1 MNQQTLNGNWQFRQA
16 GTDDSS
22 PNPLREWL
30 PATVPGGVHTDL
42 LALGKIP
49 DPFVADN
56 ELKVMW
62 VAESDWEYRR
72 TFSVDPV
79 LLAAENLALV
89 CDGLDTLAD
98 VYINGTYLGHAE
110 NMFRQWEW
118 DVKSLLVTGENEIRI
133 FFGSPLRFIAGKQ
146 AQLPLPG
153 GGDIPGGPHLRKA
166 PCHFGWDWGP
176 KLPPIGV
183 WKDIRLEGFSER
195 FNDVHLRQSLENG
208 VAILRADIHADEK
221 IDGELKVS
229 MTVVSPTGE
238 RFAAETELL
247 GNFGVYSDED
257 EDDFLDDG
265 QDFDGFAAIS
275 IQIPNPQ
282 LWWPNGYGPERV
294 EGQPLYTV
302 EISLKDGETVL
313 DQRNY
318 QIGLRTVELRQDL
331 DQWGKE
337 FTFYVN
343 GVRLFAKG
351 ADWIPTDSLP
361 TRITESMLEGLLKSA
376 VDANMNMLRVW
387 GGGYYPEDMFYDLC
401 DRLGLLVWQD
411 FMFACGIYP
420 ADADFFENVRIEAVE
435 NVRRLR
441 HHAALAL
448 WCGNNEMEQGWCDW
462 GWNKPDD
469 PLNQRL
475 KDGYDRMFHQM
486 LPELLDFEDPDH
498 PYWPSSASANTPF
511 EGANNQVQGDC
522 HYWDVWHGRKPFTA
536 YRTQFPRFMS
546 EFGFQALPPLK
557 TIATYAEPADWNM
570 TSYIMEHHQRS
581 GSGNGLMIAQMTDTF
596 RMPKDFS
603 ALVYLSLLLQAEGIR
618 YGVEHWRR
626 NRNRVSG
633 TLIWQLNDCW
643 PVASWASLDYFGR
656 WKALHYAAKRFY
668 APLLLSVA
676 DYGKVMKVHV
686 TSDLVEPVDVLVR
699 WRLETLDGKT
709 LQKGEQPLRAMALAD
724 TLAGT
729 YDFSTQVS
737 AINQKNVVFVAEMWQ
752 AGKLVAHSATPFVA
766 NKHLEL
772 RKPGL
777 KAQTRVEGQTLFVD
791 VSARTLARFVELS
804 VEGADPVFSDNYF
817 DVPAGVTVTVT
828 CPLPEGWT
836 AKSKVAA
843 RSLYDSFAG

>member
-1 MNQQTLNGNWQFRQA
+1 MKQMTLSGTWQFRQA
-16 GTDDSS
+16 GTED
-22 PNPLREWL
+22 WL

-56 ELKVMW
+56 ELKVIW
-62 VAESDWEYRR
+62 VAETDWEYRR
-72 TFSVDPV
+72 TFTVEAA
-79 LLAAENLALV
+79 LLDEPNVFLS
-89 CDGLDTLAD
+89 CDGLDTIAD
-98 VYINGTYLGHAE
+98 VYLNENYLGHAE
-110 NMFRQWEW
+110 NMFRSWEW
-118 DVKSLLVTGENEIRI
+118 DVKDLLKKGENEIRI
-133 FFGSPLRFIAGKQ
+133 VFGSPLRFIAGKQ
-146 AQLPLPG
+146 AQLPLQG
-153 GGDIPGGPHLRKA
+153 GGDIPGAPHLRKA

-176 KLPPIGV
+176 KLPPIGI
-183 WKDIRLEGFSER
+183 WKDLRLVSFSSRLE
-195 FNDVHLRQSLENG
+195 NVHLRQSLEDNLATVTAEVSASG
-208 VAILRADIHADEK
+208 SDTAEITASLTVTGPGGEK
-221 IDGELKVS
+221 FKSKENLFSLGDGDH
-229 MTVVSPTGE
+229 
-238 RFAAETELL
+238 FANL
-247 GNFGVYSDED
+247 
-257 EDDFLDDG
+257 
-265 QDFDGFAAIS
+265 S
-275 IQIPNPQ
+275 IEIPEPQ
-282 LWWPNGYGPERV
+282 LWWPHGYGA
-294 EGQPLYTV
+294 QPLYEV
-302 EISLKDGETVL
+302 EVTLKDGKTVL
-313 DQRNY
+313 DQKSY
-318 QIGLRTVELRQDL
+318 KIGLRTIELCQDP

-387 GGGYYPEDMFYDLC
+387 GGGYYPEDIFYDLC
-401 DRLGLLVWQD
+401 DRYGLLVWQD

-420 ADADFFENVRIEAVE
+420 ADADFFENFQIEAVE
-435 NVRRLR
+435 NIRRLR

-462 GWNKPDD
+462 GWNKPED
-469 PLNQRL
+469 PVNQRL
-475 KDGYDRMFHQM
+475 KDGYDRMFHHL
-486 LPELLDFEDPDH
+486 LPELLEFEDPDH

-511 EGANNQVQGDC
+511 NGANNQVQGDC

-557 TIATYAEPADWNM
+557 TIATYAEPAEWNM

-596 RMPKDFS
+596 RIPKDFD

-676 DYGKVMKVHV
+676 DYGKLMKIHV
-686 TSDLVEPVDVLVR
+686 TSDLVEPVDVLIR
-699 WRLETLDGKT
+699 WRLETLDGKV
-709 LQKGEQPLRAMALAD
+709 LQKGEQPIRALALAD
-724 TLAGT
+724 TLVGT
-729 YDFSTQVS
+729 YDFATQVS
-737 AINQKNVVFVAEMWQ
+737 AANQRNLVFVAEMWQ
-752 AGKLVAHSATPFVA
+752 AGQLTARSVTPFVA

-777 KAQTRVEGQTLFVD
+777 KVETRVEGQTLLME

-804 VEGADPVFSDNYF
+804 IEGADAVFSDNYF
-817 DVPAGVTVTVT
+817 DLPAGATVTIST
-828 CPLPEGWT
+828 PLPENWT
-836 AKSKVAA
+836 PTSKVQT
-843 RSLYDSFAG
+843 RSLHESY

>member
-1 MNQQTLNGNWQFRQA
+1 MQKQSLTGAWQFRQA
-16 GTDDSS
+16 GAQD
-22 PNPLREWL
+22 WL
-30 PATVPGGVHTDL
+30 PAQVPGGVHTDL
-42 LALGKIP
+42 LALDRIP

-62 VAESDWEYRR
+62 VAETDWEYRR
-72 TFSVDPV
+72 SFNLDKD
-79 LLAAENLALV
+79 LLAQDNVTLV

-98 VYINGTYLGHAE
+98 VYLNGEFLGHAD
-110 NMFRQWEW
+110 NMFRCWEW
-118 DVKSLLVTGENEIRI
+118 DVKDLLHTGENEIRI
-133 FFGSPLRFIAGKQ
+133 YFGSPVRFITAKQ

-166 PCHFGWDWGP
+166 PCHWGWDWGP

-183 WKDIRLEGFSER
+183 WKDIRLEGYAVR
-195 FNDVHLRQSLENG
+195 FEDVHVRQSLDETSAT
-208 VAILRADIHADEK
+208 VSADITVET
-221 IDGELKVS
+221 DGWDGIQAVL
-229 MTVVSPTGE
+229 TVISPEGE
-238 RFAAETELL
+238 TFQAEEGLLTLTDGDPSFANLS
-247 GNFGVYSDED
+247 V
-257 EDDFLDDG
+257 
-265 QDFDGFAAIS
+265 
-275 IQIPNPQ
+275 QIPNPQ
-282 LWWPNGYGPERV
+282 LWWPNGYGA
-294 EGQPLYTV
+294 QPLYRV
-302 EISLKDGETVL
+302 EVVLQDGKDIL
-313 DQRNY
+313 DRRTY
-318 QIGLRTVELRQDL
+318 KIGLRTVELSQEP
-331 DQWGKE
+331 DQWGRE

-361 TRITESMLEGLLKSA
+361 TRITESTLEGLLQSA

-435 NVRRLR
+435 NIRRLR
-441 HHAALAL
+441 HHAALAI

-462 GWNKPDD
+462 GWNKPED

-475 KDGYDRMFHQM
+475 KEGYDRMFHHM
-486 LPELLDFEDPDH
+486 LPELLEIEDPDH

-557 TIATYAEPADWNM
+557 TIATYADPADWNM

-596 RMPKDFS
+596 RMPKNFPS
-603 ALVYLSLLLQAEGIR
+603 LVYLSLILQAEGIR

-676 DYGKVMKVHV
+676 DYGKTMKVHV
-686 TSDLVEPVDVLVR
+686 TSDLVEPVDVQIR
-699 WRLETLDGKT
+699 WRLETLDGKA
-709 LQKGEQPLRAMALAD
+709 LQKGEQVIRAEALAD
-724 TLAGT
+724 TLVST
-729 YDFSTQVS
+729 HDFSTQVS
-737 AINQKNVVFVAEMWQ
+737 ADNQRNAVFVAEMWRDGQ
-752 AGKLVAHSATPFVA
+752 LAATSVTPFVA

-777 KAQTRVEGQTLFVD
+777 KTQVSVEDQTLHVD
-791 VSARTLARFVELS
+791 VSARSLARFVELS
-804 VEGADPVFSDNYF
+804 LEDADVVFSDNYF
-817 DVPAGVTVTVT
+817 DLPAGQTVRISA
-828 CPLPEGWT
+828 PLPEGWS
-836 AKSKVAA
+836 AAQAESALKVQ
-843 RSLYDSFAG
+843 SLYDSYA

>member
-1 MNQQTLNGNWQFRQA
+1 MQKQSLTGAWQFRQA
-16 GTDDSS
+16 GAQD
-22 PNPLREWL
+22 WL
-30 PATVPGGVHTDL
+30 PAQVPGGVHTDL
-42 LALGKIP
+42 LALGRIP

-62 VAESDWEYRR
+62 VAETDWEYRR
-72 TFSVDPV
+72 SFNVDKD
-79 LLAAENLALV
+79 LLAQDNVTLI

-98 VYINGTYLGHAE
+98 VYLNGEFLGHAD
-110 NMFRQWEW
+110 NMFRCWEW
-118 DVKSLLVTGENEIRI
+118 DVKDLLHPGENEISI
-133 FFGSPLRFIAGKQ
+133 YFGSPVRFITAKH

-166 PCHFGWDWGP
+166 PCHWGWDWGP
-176 KLPPIGV
+176 KLPPVGV
-183 WKDIRLEGFSER
+183 WKDIRLEGYAVR
-195 FNDVHLRQSLENG
+195 FEDVHVRQSLDETSAT
-208 VAILRADIHADEK
+208 VSADI
-221 IDGELKVS
+221 
-229 MTVVSPTGE
+229 TV
-238 RFAAETELL
+238 ETEGWDGIQAVLTVTSPEGETFQTEESLL
-247 GNFGVYSDED
+247 TLIEGDPS
-257 EDDFLDDG
+257 
-265 QDFDGFAAIS
+265 FANLS
-275 IQIPNPQ
+275 VQIPNPQ
-282 LWWPNGYGPERV
+282 LWWPNGYGA
-294 EGQPLYTV
+294 QPLYKV
-302 EISLKDGETVL
+302 EVVLQDGKDIL
-313 DQRNY
+313 DRRTY
-318 QIGLRTVELRQDL
+318 KIGLRTVELSQEL

-337 FTFYVN
+337 FAFYVN

-361 TRITESMLEGLLKSA
+361 TRITESMLEGLLQSA

-435 NVRRLR
+435 NIRRLR
-441 HHAALAL
+441 HHTALAI

-462 GWNKPDD
+462 GWNKPED

-475 KDGYDRMFHQM
+475 KDGYDRMFHHM
-486 LPELLDFEDPDH
+486 LPELLEIEDPDH

-511 EGANNQVQGDC
+511 EGANDQIQGDC

-557 TIATYAEPADWNM
+557 TIATYADPADWNM

-596 RMPKDFS
+596 RMPKNFPS
-603 ALVYLSLLLQAEGIR
+603 LVYLSLILQAEGIR

-676 DYGKVMKVHV
+676 DYGKTMKIHV
-686 TSDLVEPVDVLVR
+686 TSDLVEPVDVQIR
-699 WRLETLDGKT
+699 WRLETLDGKA
-709 LQKGEQPLRAMALAD
+709 LQKGEQVVRAEALAD
-724 TLAGT
+724 TLVST
-729 YDFSTQVS
+729 HDFSTQVS
-737 AINQKNVVFVAEMWQ
+737 ADNQRSVVFVAEMWRDGQ
-752 AGKLVAHSATPFVA
+752 LAATSVTPFVA

-777 KAQTRVEGQTLFVD
+777 KTQVSVEGQTLHVD
-791 VSARTLARFVELS
+791 VSARSLARFVELS
-804 VEGADPVFSDNYF
+804 LDDADVVFSDNYF
-817 DVPAGVTVTVT
+817 DLPAGRTVRISA
-828 CPLPEGWT
+828 PLPEGWS
-836 AKSKVAA
+836 AAQAESALKVQ
-843 RSLYDSFAG
+843 SLYDSFA

>member
-1 MNQQTLNGNWQFRQA
+1 MQKQTLNGAWQFRQC
-16 GTDDSS
+16 GTE
-22 PNPLREWL
+22 EWW

-62 VAESDWEYRR
+62 VAETDWEYRYSF
-72 TFSVDPV
+72 TADAM
-79 LLAAENLALV
+79 LLGEAHVCLV
-89 CDGLDTLAD
+89 CDGLDTIAD
-98 VYINGTYLGHAE
+98 VYLNGSYLGHAE
-110 NMFRQWEW
+110 NMFRRWEW
-118 DVKSLLVTGENEIRI
+118 EVKDLLREGSNELHIV
-133 FFGSPLRFIAGKQ
+133 FGSPVRFIAAKQ
-146 AQLPLPG
+146 AQLPLQG

-166 PCHFGWDWGP
+166 PCHWGWDWGP

-183 WKDIRLEGFSER
+183 WKDIRLEGYSVR
-195 FNDVHLRQSLENG
+195 FEDVHVRQMLG
-208 VAILRADIHADEK
+208 VDGASISAEVQAAVTGEGEARASILVT
-221 IDGELKVS
+221 GPS
-229 MTVVSPTGE
+229 GE
-238 RFAAETELL
+238 RFESEEELRL
-247 GNFGVYSDED
+247 FVEGELYYADLSVK
-257 EDDFLDDG
+257 
-265 QDFDGFAAIS
+265 
-275 IQIPNPQ
+275 IPDPQ
-282 LWWPNGYGPERV
+282 LWWPYGYGE
-294 EGQPLYTV
+294 QPLYEVKVT
-302 EISLKDGETVL
+302 LKDGKKLL
-313 DQRNY
+313 DQRTY
-318 QIGLRTVELRQDL
+318 SIGLRTIELCQDP

-351 ADWIPTDSLP
+351 ADWIPTDSFP
-361 TRITESMLEGLLKSA
+361 TRITRSTLEGLLKSA

-401 DRLGLLVWQD
+401 DRYGILVWQD

-420 ADADFFENVRIEAVE
+420 ADADFFENVRVEAIE

-441 HHAALAL
+441 HHAALAI

-475 KDGYDRMFHQM
+475 KDGYDRMFHHL
-486 LPELLDFEDPDH
+486 LPGLLEVEDPDH

-522 HYWDVWHGRKPFTA
+522 HYWDVWHGRKPFNA
-536 YRTQFPRFMS
+536 YRTQYPRFMS
-546 EFGFQALPPLK
+546 EFGFQALPSLK
-557 TIATYAEPADWNM
+557 TIATYADPADWNM

-581 GSGNGLMIAQMTDTF
+581 WVGNGLMIAQMTDTF
-596 RMPKDFS
+596 RMPKDFPS
-603 ALVYLSLLLQAEGIR
+603 LVYLSLILQAEGIR

-626 NRNRVSG
+626 NRDRVSG

-676 DYGKVMKVHV
+676 DDGKVMKVHV
-686 TSDLVEPVDVLVR
+686 TSDLVKPVDVQAH
-699 WRLETLDGKT
+699 WRLETLDGKC
-709 LQKGEQPLRAMALAD
+709 LNSGEQPLRARALAD
-724 TLAGT
+724 TLVGS
-729 YDFSTQVS
+729 YDFSALVTPD
-737 AINQKNVVFVAEMWQ
+737 NQRKVVFVAEMWQ
-752 AGKLVAHSATPFVA
+752 DGMLISQSVTPFVA

-777 KAQTRVEGQTLFVD
+777 KGRVHVEGQTLYVD
-791 VSARTLARFVELS
+791 ISARSLARFVELS
-804 VEGADPVFSDNYF
+804 IEGTDAVFSDNYF
-817 DVPAGVTVTVT
+817 DVPAGKSVTVST
-828 CPLPEGWT
+828 PLPENWT
-836 AKSKVAA
+836 AKSTVQT
-843 RSLYDSFAG
+843 RSLYDSFA